1 MKDETLD
8 PHHGDK
14 PFKHEKIGIFFTLKW
29 VPTTHN
35 KIQKNIIL

>member
-8 PHHGDK
+8 PQHGDK
-14 PFKHEKIGIFFTLKW
+14 PFKHEKIGTFYRLKW

-35 KIQKNIIL
+35 KIKIYIIL